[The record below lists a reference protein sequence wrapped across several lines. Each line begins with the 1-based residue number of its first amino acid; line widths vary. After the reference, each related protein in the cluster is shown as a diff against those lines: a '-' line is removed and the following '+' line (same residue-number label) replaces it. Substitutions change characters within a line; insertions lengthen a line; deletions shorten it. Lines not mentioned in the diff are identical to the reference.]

1 MRVATKCSVCFV
13 GKLLVYSVARFGG
26 YLVRYKRCSEC
37 GRTSKSIVLLTSK
50 RELDPVLSPATIHV
64 VGADYQDSKILKK
77 ERETK

>member
-1 MRVATKCSVCFV
+1 MRVATKCSVCSV

-50 RELDPVLSPATIHV
+50 QNVAPMLSSVTI
-64 VGADYQDSKILKK
+64 GLRNGDKTLETERKKSK
-77 ERETK
+77 